1 MMTSKNRY
9 LISRAAKSVLLAL
22 ALVLMAALA
31 ACSDDSGTAVATPKT
46 VATPK
51 VEPTVA
57 TSEEPEPEGR
67 DLLVVT
73 TTNIVADWVENIA
86 GDNVEVFSLL
96 PVGADPHGYQP
107 GARDVA
113 RVADADLVLSVGL
126 GLEESWLRELLQNA
140 ARDPSTIVE
149 LGELIDPI
157 EFGETHI
164 EDVELLEGVA
174 HAIEEVEAGEISP
187 EEALE
192 EIRELL
198 EALEEGEHH
207 GDEGAEDEGHM
218 DEEAGDEG
226 HMDEEAGDEDHMD
239 EDEGEDHAE
248 ADEDE
253 GDDHG
258 DEEGEEEHE
267 EEHGDELVEMVEA
280 VLEEFDEGHI
290 GADEAVEV
298 LEALSHEGEE
308 EHEGHGHG
316 IHDPHFWFDP
326 IRVKLAVD
334 DIAERLSAL
343 DPDRRDTYVANAS
356 AYGAELDELHTWT
369 QQQLAGVPQ
378 ANRLLVTS
386 HDSLGYFANLY
397 DFEVIGVILSI
408 TTEAEPSPE
417 DLAHLVEEVREY
429 QVPAVFGETTVS
441 DRLAQAVAAESGAEF
456 VRLYSGSLGGDGS
469 GAATYIGMV
478 RANVERIAEAL
489 N

>member
-1 MMTSKNRY
+1 MMTSKHRY
-9 LISRAAKSVLLAL
+9 MISRAAKSAFLAL
-22 ALVLMAALA
+22 AVVLAAAFA
-31 ACSDDSGTAVATPKT
+31 ACSDDRGTTTVQTPQ
-46 VATPK
+46 PQ
-51 VEPTVA
+51 VEPTAA
-57 TSEEPEPEGR
+57 TAEETEPEGR

-86 GDNVEVFSLL
+86 SDNVEVFSLV
-96 PVGADPHGYQP
+96 PVGADPHAYQP

-126 GLEESWLRELLQNA
+126 GLEESWLIELLQNA

-164 EDVELLEGVA
+164 EDVELLEELA
-174 HAIEEVEAGEISP
+174 HIVEEVEGGEIGS
-187 EEALE
+187 EEALDE
-192 EIRELL
+192 VRELL
-198 EALEEGEHH
+198 EAVAEGEHH
-207 GDEGAEDEGHM
+207 GDEEAEDE
-218 DEEAGDEG
+218 D

-239 EDEGEDHAE
+239 EDEDEGEDHAGE
-248 ADEDE
+248 DEDE
-253 GDDHG
+253 GEDHG
-258 DEEGEEEHE
+258 DEEEEG
-267 EEHGDELVEMVEA
+267 EHGDEEHGEELVAMVKEI
-280 VLEEFDEGHI
+280 LEEFDEGHI
-290 GADEAVEV
+290 GADEAVEAF
-298 LEALSHEGEE
+298 ETLSHEGEE

-343 DPDRRDTYVANAS
+343 DPARRDTYVANAS
-356 AYGAELDELHTWT
+356 AYGVELDELHTWT
-369 QQQLAGVPQ
+369 QQQLAAVPQ

-386 HDSLGYFANLY
+386 HDSLGYFATLY
-397 DFEVIGVILSI
+397 DFEVVGVILSI
-408 TTEAEPSPE
+408 TTEVEPSPE
-417 DLAHLVEEVREY
+417 DLADLVDEVREY

-441 DRLAQAVAAESGAEF
+441 DRLAQAVATESGAEF

-478 RANVERIAEAL
+478 RTNVERIAEAL